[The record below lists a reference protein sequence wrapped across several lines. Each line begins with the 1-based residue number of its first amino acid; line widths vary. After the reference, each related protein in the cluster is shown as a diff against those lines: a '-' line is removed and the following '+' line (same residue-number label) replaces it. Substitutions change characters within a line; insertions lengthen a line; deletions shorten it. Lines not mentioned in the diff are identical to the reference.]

1 MSSKR
6 AIGDV
11 RPSQVITTFGPG
23 AIVDLQTLSVI
34 VSGIDTWSPQEELV
48 IREPRLERALRVNR
62 FFQAEPVSGGFGYR
76 KGTVPVSVFPRYQVC
91 SNPNCATLSEYRGLK
106 YGYPSL
112 EDRTGKLIKE
122 YGGDPNVNHLCRYND
137 ITQEI
142 ECKAP
147 NCSGRGKGKRAP
159 TVPAPFVVAC
169 PSGHIDDF
177 PWRAYVHRDADDS
190 CRQRMQL
197 VYSGTTGSV
206 SDIWVYCACGKKR
219 SVSDAFGENRS
230 LALGE
235 CLRKRP
241 WLGINNIDPDECK
254 HAGQV
259 RAIQRGATNGW
270 FPLVRSAL
278 SIKEAASPIGQ
289 ALKKCP
295 QYQVE
300 KIDSPEKLQTLLDMK
315 MFPALAEFKAEDIWR
330 TIEKARRN
338 IENDEIDLRLPEW
351 NAFRDIAGSNQ
362 GEQSDFFLEAGEV
375 PDFLADKVE
384 RIVLARKL
392 LEVRALTSFTR
403 IDYASGMDD
412 DDMGASRAPIY
423 KEQQDWLPAIEVR
436 GEGIFLELKEEAL
449 IAWEAEPGVQKRAAA
464 IEQKYKE
471 WAAERGVDADDFPGA
486 RYVLLHSL
494 AHVLMRQLA
503 LDCGYSESSVRERIY
518 SSTDPERKM
527 AGILLYTAS
536 ADSEG
541 SLGGLV
547 DLGTKERF
555 PNLMH
560 NALENAKRC
569 SSDPLC
575 ADHQPDVHATINGA
589 ACHACVLAPETSC
602 EAFNRFLDRNF
613 LVPTMAYSDMA
624 YFKITGSSH
633 VC

>member
-34 VSGIDTWSPQEELV
+34 VAGIDGWRLDENLV
-48 IREPRLERALRVNR
+48 IHEPRLQRALKVKR
-62 FFQAEPVSGGFGYR
+62 FFSAEPASGSYFT
-76 KGTVPVSVFPRYQVC
+76 KQGTVPTFLFPRYQVC
-91 SNPNCATLSEYRGLK
+91 THPECATLSE
-106 YGYPSL
+106 PSEEL
-112 EDRTGKLIKE
+112 VE
-122 YGGDPNVNHLCRYND
+122 YNEK
-137 ITQEI
+137 TQEM

-147 NCSGRGKGKRAP
+147 NCKGRGKYRAP
-159 TVPAPFVVAC
+159 TIPAPFVVAC

-177 PWRAYVHRDADDS
+177 PWRAYVHRDANTS
-190 CRQRMQL
+190 CKKRMRL

-206 SDIWVYCACGKKR
+206 SDIWIYCACDAKR

-235 CLRKRP
+235 CTRKRP
-241 WLGINNIDPDECK
+241 WLGIKNKDQHDCK

-295 QYQVE
+295 HHQVE
-300 KIDSPEKLQTLLDMK
+300 KIDSQEKLQTLLDME
-315 MFPALAEFKAEDIWR
+315 MFPALSEFKAGDIWQTLLKER
-330 TIEKARRN
+330 GEIET
-338 IENDEIDLRLPEW
+338 DEIDLRLPEW
-351 NAFRDIAGSNQ
+351 NAFRDIEGSNQ
-362 GEQSDFFLEAGEV
+362 GDQSDFFLEAGEV
-375 PDFLADKVE
+375 PDFLTDKIE

-412 DDMGASRAPIY
+412 DGMGASRAPIY
-423 KEQQDWLPAIEVR
+423 KDRQDWLPAVEVR
-436 GEGIFLELKEEAL
+436 GEGIFIELKEDAL
-449 IAWEAEPGVQKRAAA
+449 AHWEAEPAVRKRAAA

-471 WAAERGVDADDFPGA
+471 WAAERGVNADDFPGA

-518 SSTDPERKM
+518 SSTDPQRKM

-547 DLGTKERF
+547 DLGAKERF
-555 PNLMH
+555 PNLM
-560 NALENAKRC
+560 NSALQNAKRC

-575 ADHQPDVHATINGA
+575 ADHQPDVHATINGS
-589 ACHACVLAPETSC
+589 ACHACLLAPETSC

-613 LVPTMAYSDMA
+613 LVQTMANDAMA
-624 YFKITGSSH
+624 YFK
-633 VC
+633 

>member
-34 VSGIDTWSPQEELV
+34 VAGIDGWQFDEDQV
-48 IREPRLERALRVNR
+48 IHEPRLQRALKVKR
-62 FFQAEPVSGGFGYR
+62 FFSAEPASGNYFTKR
-76 KGTVPVSVFPRYQVC
+76 GTVPTFLFPRYQVC
-91 SNPNCATLSEYRGLK
+91 THPECSTLSEPEEGLV
-106 YGYPSL
+106 
-112 EDRTGKLIKE
+112 E
-122 YGGDPNVNHLCRYND
+122 YNEKM
-137 ITQEI
+137 QEM

-147 NCSGRGKGKRAP
+147 NCKGRGKYRAP
-159 TVPAPFVVAC
+159 TIPAPFVVAC

-177 PWRAYVHRDADDS
+177 PWRAYVHRDTDTK
-190 CRQRMQL
+190 CKRRMRL
-197 VYSGTTGSV
+197 VYSGNTGSV
-206 SDIWVYCACGKKR
+206 SDIWINCTCGAKR

-235 CLRKRP
+235 CSRKRP
-241 WLGINNIDPDECK
+241 WLGTKNRDPHECK

-295 QYQVE
+295 QHQVE
-300 KIDSPEKLQTLLDMK
+300 KIDSQEKLQALLDME
-315 MFPALAEFKAEDIWR
+315 MFPALAEFKAADIWQSLLKER
-330 TIEKARRN
+330 GEIET
-338 IENDEIDLRLPEW
+338 DEIDLRLPEW
-351 NAFRDIAGSNQ
+351 NAFRDIEGSNQ
-362 GEQSDFFLEAGEV
+362 GDKSDFFLEAGNV
-375 PDFLADKVE
+375 PSFLTDKIE

-403 IDYASGMDD
+403 IDYASGVDD
-412 DDMGASRAPIY
+412 DGMGASRALIY
-423 KEQQDWLPAIEVR
+423 KERQDWLPAVEVR
-436 GEGIFLELKEEAL
+436 GEGIFVELNEEAL
-449 IAWEAEPGVQKRAAA
+449 ANWEAEPAVQKRAAA
-464 IEQKYKE
+464 IEQKYRE
-471 WAAERGVDADDFPGA
+471 WAAERGVDAEDFPGA

-555 PNLMH
+555 PNLIH
-560 NALENAKRC
+560 SALENAKRC

-624 YFKITGSSH
+624 YFK
-633 VC
+633 

>member
-34 VSGIDTWSPQEELV
+34 VAGIDGWHLDEELV
-48 IREPRLERALRVNR
+48 IHEPRLQRALKVKR
-62 FFQAEPVSGGFGYR
+62 FFSAEPASGNYFTKR
-76 KGTVPVSVFPRYQVC
+76 GTVPTFLFPRYQVC
-91 SNPNCATLSEYRGLK
+91 THPECATLSEPGEELV
-106 YGYPSL
+106 
-112 EDRTGKLIKE
+112 E
-122 YGGDPNVNHLCRYND
+122 YNEK
-137 ITQEI
+137 TQEM

-147 NCSGRGKGKRAP
+147 NCKGRGKFRAP
-159 TVPAPFVVAC
+159 TTPAPFVVAC

-177 PWRAYVHRDADDS
+177 PWRAYVHRDADDP
-190 CRQRMQL
+190 CKKRMRL

-206 SDIWVYCACGKKR
+206 SDIWIYCACDKKR

-235 CLRKRP
+235 CTRKRP
-241 WLGINNIDPDECK
+241 WLGIKNKDSHECK
-254 HAGQV
+254 HAGQL

-295 QYQVE
+295 QHQVE
-300 KIDSPEKLQTLLDMK
+300 KIDSQEKLQTLLDME
-315 MFPALAEFKAEDIWR
+315 MFPTLSEFKAEDIWQTLLKER
-330 TIEKARRN
+330 GEIET
-338 IENDEIDLRLPEW
+338 DEIDLRLPEW
-351 NAFRDIAGSNQ
+351 NAFRDIEGSNQ
-362 GEQSDFFLEAGEV
+362 GDQSDFFLEAGEV
-375 PDFLADKVE
+375 PDFLSDKVD

-412 DDMGASRAPIY
+412 DGMGASRAPIY
-423 KEQQDWLPAIEVR
+423 KERQDWLPAVEVR

-449 IAWEAEPGVQKRAAA
+449 TAWEAESAVQKRAAA

-518 SSTDPERKM
+518 SSIDPERKM

-555 PNLMH
+555 PNLIH

-624 YFKITGSSH
+624 YFK
-633 VC
+633 

>member
-412 DDMGASRAPIY
+412 DGMGASRAPIY

-494 AHVLMRQLA
+494 AHVLMR
-503 LDCGYSESSVRERIY
+503 R
-518 SSTDPERKM
+518 
-527 AGILLYTAS
+527 
-536 ADSEG
+536 
-541 SLGGLV
+541 
-547 DLGTKERF
+547 
-555 PNLMH
+555 
-560 NALENAKRC
+560 
-569 SSDPLC
+569 
-575 ADHQPDVHATINGA
+575 
-589 ACHACVLAPETSC
+589 
-602 EAFNRFLDRNF
+602 
-613 LVPTMAYSDMA
+613 
-624 YFKITGSSH
+624 
-633 VC
+633 

>member
-34 VSGIDTWSPQEELV
+34 VAGIDGWRLDEDLA
-48 IREPRLERALRVNR
+48 IHEPRLQRALKVKR
-62 FFQAEPVSGGFGYR
+62 FFSAEPASGNYFTKR
-76 KGTVPVSVFPRYQVC
+76 GTVPTFLFPRFQVC
-91 SNPNCATLSEYRGLK
+91 THPECATLSEPGEELV
-106 YGYPSL
+106 
-112 EDRTGKLIKE
+112 E
-122 YGGDPNVNHLCRYND
+122 YNEK
-137 ITQEI
+137 TQEM

-147 NCSGRGKGKRAP
+147 NCKGRGRFRAP
-159 TVPAPFVVAC
+159 TTPAPFVVAC

-177 PWRAYVHRDADDS
+177 PWRAYVHRDAES
-190 CRQRMQL
+190 TCKKRMRL

-206 SDIWVYCACGKKR
+206 SDIWVYCACDAKR
-219 SVSDAFGENRS
+219 SVSDAFGENRGM
-230 LALGE
+230 ALGE
-235 CLRKRP
+235 CTRKRP
-241 WLGINNIDPDECK
+241 WLGIKNKDPKECK
-254 HAGQV
+254 HAGQL

-278 SIKEAASPIGQ
+278 AIKEAASPIGQ

-295 QYQVE
+295 QHQVE
-300 KIDSPEKLQTLLDMK
+300 KIDSSEKLQTLLDMD
-315 MFPALAEFKAEDIWR
+315 MFPALAEFKAEDIWQTLLKER
-330 TIEKARRN
+330 GEIET
-338 IENDEIDLRLPEW
+338 DEIDLRLPEW
-351 NAFRDIAGSNQ
+351 NAFRDIEGSNQ
-362 GEQSDFFLEAGEV
+362 GDRSDFFLEAGEV
-375 PDFLADKVE
+375 PDFLSQEIE

-412 DDMGASRAPIY
+412 DGMGASRAPIY
-423 KEQQDWLPAIEVR
+423 KERQDWLPAVEVR
-436 GEGIFLELKEEAL
+436 GEGIFIELKEETLAN
-449 IAWEAEPGVQKRAAA
+449 WEDRSAVKKRAAA
-464 IEQKYKE
+464 IEQKYGE
-471 WAAERGVDADDFPGA
+471 WAKERGVDADDFPGA
-486 RYVLLHSL
+486 RYLLLHSL

-555 PNLMH
+555 PNLIH
-560 NALENAKRC
+560 SALKNAKRC

-613 LVPTMAYSDMA
+613 LVPTMAYNDMA
-624 YFKITGSSH
+624 YFK
-633 VC
+633 

>member
-34 VSGIDTWSPQEELV
+34 VAGIDGWHLDEDLV
-48 IREPRLERALRVNR
+48 IHEPRLQRALKVKR
-62 FFQAEPVSGGFGYR
+62 FFSAEPASGNYFTKR
-76 KGTVPVSVFPRYQVC
+76 GTVPTFLFPRYQVC
-91 SNPNCATLSEYRGLK
+91 THPECATLSEPGEELV
-106 YGYPSL
+106 
-112 EDRTGKLIKE
+112 E
-122 YGGDPNVNHLCRYND
+122 YNEK
-137 ITQEI
+137 TQEM

-147 NCSGRGKGKRAP
+147 NCKGRGKFRAP
-159 TVPAPFVVAC
+159 TIPAPFVVAC

-177 PWRAYVHRDADDS
+177 PWRAYVHRDADTN
-190 CRQRMQL
+190 CKKRMRL

-206 SDIWVYCACGKKR
+206 SDIWIYCACDAKR

-235 CLRKRP
+235 CTRKRP
-241 WLGINNIDPDECK
+241 WLGIKNKDPHECK
-254 HAGQV
+254 HAGKL

-295 QYQVE
+295 QHQVE
-300 KIDSPEKLQTLLDMK
+300 KIDSQEKLQTLLDME
-315 MFPALAEFKAEDIWR
+315 MFPALAGFKAEDIWQTLLKER
-330 TIEKARRN
+330 GEIET
-338 IENDEIDLRLPEW
+338 DEIDLRLPEW
-351 NAFRDIAGSNQ
+351 NAFRDIEGSNQ
-362 GEQSDFFLEAGEV
+362 GDQSDFFLEAGEV
-375 PDFLADKVE
+375 PDFLADKID

-412 DDMGASRAPIY
+412 DGMGASCAHIY
-423 KEQQDWLPAIEVR
+423 KERQDWLPAVEVR

-449 IAWEAEPGVQKRAAA
+449 TAWEAEPAVQKRAAA

-471 WAAERGVDADDFPGA
+471 WAAERGVDANDFPGA

-494 AHVLMRQLA
+494 AHILMRQLA

-518 SSTDPERKM
+518 SSTDPDRKM

-547 DLGTKERF
+547 DLGTKERL
-555 PNLMH
+555 PNLIH

-624 YFKITGSSH
+624 YFK
-633 VC
+633 

>member
-34 VSGIDTWSPQEELV
+34 VAGIDGWHVDEDLV
-48 IREPRLERALRVNR
+48 IHEPRLQRALKVKR
-62 FFQAEPVSGGFGYR
+62 FFSAEPASGNYFTKR
-76 KGTVPVSVFPRYQVC
+76 GTVPTFLFPRYQVC
-91 SNPNCATLSEYRGLK
+91 THPECATLSEPGEELV
-106 YGYPSL
+106 
-112 EDRTGKLIKE
+112 E
-122 YGGDPNVNHLCRYND
+122 YNEK
-137 ITQEI
+137 TQEM

-147 NCSGRGKGKRAP
+147 NCKGRGKFRAP
-159 TVPAPFVVAC
+159 TIPAPFVVAC

-177 PWRAYVHRDADDS
+177 PWRAYVHRDADTN
-190 CRQRMQL
+190 CKKRMRL

-206 SDIWVYCACGKKR
+206 SDIWIYCACDAKR

-235 CLRKRP
+235 CTRKRP
-241 WLGINNIDPDECK
+241 WLGIKNKDPHECK
-254 HAGQV
+254 HAGQL

-295 QYQVE
+295 QHQVE
-300 KIDSPEKLQTLLDMK
+300 KIDSQEKLQALLDME
-315 MFPALAEFKAEDIWR
+315 MFPTLAEFKAEDIWQTLLKER
-330 TIEKARRN
+330 GEIET
-338 IENDEIDLRLPEW
+338 DEIDLRLPEW
-351 NAFRDIAGSNQ
+351 NAFRDIEGSNQ
-362 GEQSDFFLEAGEV
+362 GDQSDFFLEAGEV
-375 PDFLADKVE
+375 PDFLAGKVD

-412 DDMGASRAPIY
+412 DGMGASRAPIY
-423 KEQQDWLPAIEVR
+423 KERQDWLPAVEVR

-449 IAWEAEPGVQKRAAA
+449 ATWEAEPAVKKRAAA

-547 DLGTKERF
+547 DLGTKERL
-555 PNLMH
+555 PNLIY

-624 YFKITGSSH
+624 YFK
-633 VC
+633 

>member
-34 VSGIDTWSPQEELV
+34 VAGIDGWHLDEDLV
-48 IREPRLERALRVNR
+48 IHEPRLQRALKVKR
-62 FFQAEPVSGGFGYR
+62 FFSAEPASGNYFTKR
-76 KGTVPVSVFPRYQVC
+76 GTVPTFLFPRYQVC
-91 SNPNCATLSEYRGLK
+91 THPECATLSEPGEELV
-106 YGYPSL
+106 
-112 EDRTGKLIKE
+112 E
-122 YGGDPNVNHLCRYND
+122 YNEK
-137 ITQEI
+137 TQEM

-147 NCSGRGKGKRAP
+147 NCKGRGKFRAP
-159 TVPAPFVVAC
+159 TIPAPFVVAC

-177 PWRAYVHRDADDS
+177 PWRAYVHRDADTN
-190 CRQRMQL
+190 CKKRMRL

-206 SDIWVYCACGKKR
+206 SDIWIYCACDAKR

-235 CLRKRP
+235 CTRKRP
-241 WLGINNIDPDECK
+241 WLGIKNKDPHECK
-254 HAGQV
+254 HAGQL

-295 QYQVE
+295 QHQVE
-300 KIDSPEKLQTLLDMK
+300 KIDSQEKLQTLLDME
-315 MFPALAEFKAEDIWR
+315 MFPALVGFKAEDIWQTLLKER
-330 TIEKARRN
+330 GEIET
-338 IENDEIDLRLPEW
+338 DEIDLRLPEW
-351 NAFRDIAGSNQ
+351 NAFRDIEGSNQ
-362 GEQSDFFLEAGEV
+362 GDQSDFFLEAGEV
-375 PDFLADKVE
+375 PDFLADKID

-412 DDMGASRAPIY
+412 DGMGASRAPIY
-423 KEQQDWLPAIEVR
+423 KERQDWLPAVEVR

-449 IAWEAEPGVQKRAAA
+449 TAWEAEPAVQKRAAA

-471 WAAERGVDADDFPGA
+471 WAAERGVDANDFPGA

-494 AHVLMRQLA
+494 AHILMRQLA

-518 SSTDPERKM
+518 SSTDPDRKM

-547 DLGTKERF
+547 DLGTKERL
-555 PNLMH
+555 PNLIH

-589 ACHACVLAPETSC
+589 ACHACILAPETSC

-613 LVPTMAYSDMA
+613 LVPTMACSDMA
-624 YFKITGSSH
+624 YFK
-633 VC
+633 

>member
-34 VSGIDTWSPQEELV
+34 VAGIDGWHLDEDLV
-48 IREPRLERALRVNR
+48 IHEPRLQRALKVKR
-62 FFQAEPVSGGFGYR
+62 FFSAEPASGNYFTKR
-76 KGTVPVSVFPRYQVC
+76 GTVPTFLFPRYQVC
-91 SNPNCATLSEYRGLK
+91 THPECATLSEPGEELV
-106 YGYPSL
+106 
-112 EDRTGKLIKE
+112 E
-122 YGGDPNVNHLCRYND
+122 YNEK
-137 ITQEI
+137 TQEM

-147 NCSGRGKGKRAP
+147 NCKGRGKFRAP
-159 TVPAPFVVAC
+159 TIPAPFVVAC

-177 PWRAYVHRDADDS
+177 PWRAYVHRDADTN
-190 CRQRMQL
+190 CKKRMRL

-206 SDIWVYCACGKKR
+206 SDIWIYCACDAKR

-235 CLRKRP
+235 CTRKRP
-241 WLGINNIDPDECK
+241 WLGIKNKDPYECK
-254 HAGQV
+254 HAGQL

-295 QYQVE
+295 QHQVE
-300 KIDSPEKLQTLLDMK
+300 KIDSQEKLQTLLELE
-315 MFPALAEFKAEDIWR
+315 MFPALAEFKAEDIWQTLLKER
-330 TIEKARRN
+330 GEIET
-338 IENDEIDLRLPEW
+338 DEIDLRLPEW
-351 NAFRDIAGSNQ
+351 NAFRDIEGSNQ
-362 GEQSDFFLEAGEV
+362 GDQSDFFLEAGDV
-375 PDFLADKVE
+375 PDFLADKVD

-412 DDMGASRAPIY
+412 DGMGASRAPIY
-423 KEQQDWLPAIEVR
+423 KERQDWLPAVEVR

-449 IAWEAEPGVQKRAAA
+449 NAWEAEPAVQKRAAA

-547 DLGTKERF
+547 ELGSKERF
-555 PNLMH
+555 PNLIH

-624 YFKITGSSH
+624 YFK
-633 VC
+633 

>member
-34 VSGIDTWSPQEELV
+34 VAGIDGWRLDENLV
-48 IREPRLERALRVNR
+48 IHEPRLQRALKVKR
-62 FFQAEPVSGGFGYR
+62 FFSAEPASGSYFT
-76 KGTVPVSVFPRYQVC
+76 KQGTVPTFLFPRYQVC
-91 SNPNCATLSEYRGLK
+91 THPECATLSE
-106 YGYPSL
+106 PSEEL
-112 EDRTGKLIKE
+112 VE
-122 YGGDPNVNHLCRYND
+122 YNEK
-137 ITQEI
+137 TQEM

-147 NCSGRGKGKRAP
+147 NCKGRGKYRAP
-159 TVPAPFVVAC
+159 TIPAPFVVAC

-177 PWRAYVHRDADDS
+177 PWRAYVHRDASTS
-190 CRQRMQL
+190 CKKRMRL

-206 SDIWVYCACGKKR
+206 SDIWIYCACDAKR

-235 CLRKRP
+235 CTRKRP
-241 WLGINNIDPDECK
+241 WLGIKNKDPHDCK

-295 QYQVE
+295 QHQVE
-300 KIDSPEKLQTLLDMK
+300 KIDSQEKLQTLLDME
-315 MFPALAEFKAEDIWR
+315 MFPALAEFKSEDIWQTLLKER
-330 TIEKARRN
+330 GEVET
-338 IENDEIDLRLPEW
+338 DEIDLRLPEW
-351 NAFRDIAGSNQ
+351 NAFRDIEGSNQ
-362 GEQSDFFLEAGEV
+362 GDQSDFFLEAGEV
-375 PDFLADKVE
+375 PEFLTDKIE

-412 DDMGASRAPIY
+412 DGMGASRAPIY
-423 KEQQDWLPAIEVR
+423 KDRQDWLPAVEVR
-436 GEGIFLELKEEAL
+436 GEGIFIELKEDAL
-449 IAWEAEPGVQKRAAA
+449 TRWEAEPAVRKRAAA
-464 IEQKYKE
+464 IEQKYNE
-471 WAAERGVDADDFPGA
+471 WAAERGVNADDFPGS

-518 SSTDPERKM
+518 SSTDPQRKM

-547 DLGTKERF
+547 DLGTKDRF
-555 PNLMH
+555 PNLIH
-560 NALENAKRC
+560 SALENAKRC

-589 ACHACVLAPETSC
+589 ACHACLLAPETSC

-613 LVPTMAYSDMA
+613 LVPTMAHSDMA
-624 YFKITGSSH
+624 YFK
-633 VC
+633 